1 MNVLERDFFTD
12 PEIIRDPTP
21 YYTALRERG
30 PVVREPHH
38 GVFMV
43 SGLEEILAVYADH
56 DSFSAVISPLGPF
69 TRLPQAA
76 AGESVADVVRHRRAE
91 IPLSDMLPTLDPP
104 EHTRQ
109 RALINRLL
117 TPNRLKENEEFMWGL
132 ADRLI
137 DEFAERGEIEFCK
150 AYAGPFTL
158 LVIADL
164 LGVPGE
170 DHETF
175 RGWLV
180 GEKARVAGDS
190 RGAPDGGRILMHLH
204 PYFTRYIEERRASG
218 RNDVMGRL
226 AAVRFPDGALPGVD
240 DVVRI
245 AVILFLAGQETTA
258 RLISTGMH
266 VLAAQPALADELR
279 ADAGAI
285 PSFVE
290 ECLRLES
297 PIKGP
302 FRLALRDTRLA
313 GVEIPA
319 GSVLMAMNGAAN
331 RDPRVFP
338 DGDRFDAKRS
348 NLRRNIAF
356 GHGAHFCPGATLAR
370 TEARISFERLL
381 ARLDDLRLVD
391 PDALSYAPSF
401 LIRGL
406 NDLPLRFRRRA

>member
-1 MNVLERDFFTD
+1 VDILERDFFTD

-30 PVVREPHH
+30 PVVREPHR

-56 DSFSAVISPLGPF
+56 ESFSAVVSPLGPF
-69 TRLPQAA
+69 TKLPEFAP
-76 AGESVADVVRHRRAE
+76 GESIGETIARRRGE
-91 IPLSDMLPTLDPP
+91 IPLADALPTLDPP
-104 EHTRQ
+104 QHTRH
-109 RALINRLL
+109 RALINKLL
-117 TPNRLKENEEFMWGL
+117 TPNRLKENEEFMWSF

-137 DEFAERGEIEFCK
+137 DEFVDRGAAEFC
-150 AYAGPFTL
+150 ADYANPFTL

-164 LGVPGE
+164 LGVPQQ
-170 DHETF
+170 DHATF
-175 RGWLV
+175 RGWLRR
-180 GEKARVAGDS
+180 AALAGDS
-190 RGAPDGGRILMHLH
+190 RAEHGGANVMVNLYPF
-204 PYFTRYIEERRASG
+204 FTRYIEERRAAAS
-218 RNDVMGRL
+218 DDAMSRL
-226 AAVRFPDGALPGVD
+226 ASVRFPDGELPEVI

-258 RLISTGMH
+258 RLISTGMR
-266 VLAAQPALADELR
+266 VLAEQPALAAELR
-279 ADAGAI
+279 SDAEAI
-285 PSFVE
+285 PNFVD

-302 FRLALRDTRLA
+302 FRLTLRDTRLA
-313 GVEIPA
+313 GVDIPA
-319 GSVLMAMNGAAN
+319 GSIVMAMNGAAN
-331 RDPRVFP
+331 RDPRVFA
-338 DGDRFDAKRS
+338 DGDRFDAKRA
-348 NLRRNIAF
+348 NARRNIAF

-381 ARLDDLRLVD
+381 ARLDDIELVD
-391 PDALSYAPSF
+391 PSALSYAPSF